1 MNNLTQTQN
10 KAKQAYLDRQ
20 AETTLA
26 IYQTADTK
34 ERSAIIRQIDSF
46 LEVVSKEAKIFWLKF
61 RYKLERLN
69 EESA

>member
-1 MNNLTQTQN
+1 MNNLTRTQN

-20 AETTLA
+20 AETMLA

-34 ERSAIIRQIDSF
+34 ERSAIIGQIDSF

-61 RYKLERLN
+61 RYKLEKLN